1 MRVSM
6 GMPTWTRRGR
16 KAWVAFF
23 DAANQ
28 GGGEV
33 ITLLKLMESM
43 FDLGFLEVSDMRW
56 RTPTKTFRKGGQ

>member
-16 KAWVAFF
+16 KARVAFF
-23 DAANQ
+23 DVANQ

-33 ITLLKLMESM
+33 ITLLKLIEPM
-43 FDLGFLEVSDMRW
+43 FDWGFLDVSDMRW
-56 RTPTKTFRKGGQ
+56 RVPTKTFCKGG